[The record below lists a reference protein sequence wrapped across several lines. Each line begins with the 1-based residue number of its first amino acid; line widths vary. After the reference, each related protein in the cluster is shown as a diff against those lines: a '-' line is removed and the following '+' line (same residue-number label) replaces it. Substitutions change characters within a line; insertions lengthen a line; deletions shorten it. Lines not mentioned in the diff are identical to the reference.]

1 MRLKEKTFLLVSD
14 QNPASDVLSDRRE
27 ACIRNAHG
35 GELCARCLLPEA
47 SPMSLV
53 KSALILFVLLSFS
66 SVLPAF
72 PQLEPSW
79 PPDSN
84 AYRRSAVPE
93 DENPRG
99 KPAIGP
105 RQFDTPNFPNVF
117 VRDTVVS
124 NTDPTLT
131 STDQFGDS
139 EPAIAINVANTSEIV
154 ITAFSGFNWTN
165 PGTSLPG
172 DAPLWLTT
180 DGGNTWT
187 KEETIPSPEDVY
199 GKFCPCDQTV
209 DYGRSSELFGSFL
222 TVNPTNIYSGS
233 TINPADVSSWQWPVQ
248 KHQATLTDF
257 GAPNHADQPWL
268 LVNPDPFVSTQDN
281 AYVAYDDF
289 SGGCCSSPTLRVS
302 TALGTAPPF
311 FVRDVLTGV
320 SSPFINPGHRLA
332 ADRSTGFVYEL
343 YQVRIAP
350 GADGISQNINF
361 VLNRSTDGGATWGLN
376 GSATGIVVANA
387 DSTQPRPKF
396 GTVNALLGGVDHVAV
411 DHVTGDVYVVHGNR
425 DARTGNNR
433 LSIVRL
439 VNDGNGGLAIA
450 NRAFI
455 TGQVQ
460 AALPSVAVNASGIV
474 GVLYDTFDG
483 FSSTGFPIF
492 SAHLAISRDQGSS
505 FSDQVIETFLSPTT
519 DNGNGRQRVLGDY
532 QQLKSLGNIFYG
544 TFTGNGVPFGRP
556 FANMD
561 AMFFKTSVQ

>member
-1 MRLKEKTFLLVSD
+1 MFRTKSLLLLVT
-14 QNPASDVLSDRRE
+14 
-27 ACIRNAHG
+27 
-35 GELCARCLLPEA
+35 CLLLSVVP
-47 SPMSLV
+47 
-53 KSALILFVLLSFS
+53 SAFS
-66 SVLPAF
+66 
-72 PQLEPSW
+72 QLEPSW

-84 AYRRSAVPE
+84 AYSRQALSE
-93 DENPRG
+93 DQHPGG
-99 KPAIGP
+99 KAAIGP
-105 RQFDTPNFPNVF
+105 RQSGTPNFPNVF

-139 EPAIAINVANTSEIV
+139 EPAIAINATNTDQIV

-165 PGTSLPG
+165 PGTNPPG
-172 DAPLWLTT
+172 DAPLWLTK
-180 DGGNTWT
+180 DGGNTWS
-187 KEETIPSPEDVY
+187 KDETIPSPVGVS
-199 GKFCPCDQTV
+199 GKFCPCDQTI
-209 DYGRSSELFGSFL
+209 DYGSSNELFGSFL

-233 TINPADVSSWQWPVQ
+233 TINPGSVSSWQWPLQ

-257 GAPNHADQPWL
+257 GAPNNADQPWL
-268 LVNPDPFVSTQDN
+268 LVNPDPFISTQDN

-289 SGGCCSSPTLRVS
+289 SGCCSPTMRVS

-320 SSPFINPGHRLA
+320 SSPFINPGHRLGV
-332 ADRSTGFVYEL
+332 DHRTGFVYEL

-361 VLNRSTDGGATWGLN
+361 VLNRSIDGGATWGLN
-376 GSATGIVVANA
+376 GNPTGIVVANA

-411 DHVTGDVYVVHGNR
+411 DQVSGDVYVVHGNR
-425 DARTGNNR
+425 DAATGNNR

-439 VNDGNGGLAIA
+439 INDGNGGLAIA
-450 NRAFI
+450 NRSFV

-492 SAHLAISRDQGSS
+492 SAHLAISRDQANS
-505 FSDQVIETFLSPTT
+505 FNDQVLETFLSPTT

-532 QQLKSLGNIFYG
+532 QQVKAVGNIFYG
-544 TFTGNGVPFGRP
+544 VFTGNGVPFGRP
-556 FANMD
+556 FANTD
-561 AMFFKTSVQ
+561 AIFFKTSVQ